1 MSIIAAIVQ
10 EHDGKLELRKS
21 DLGGLAVVIELPK

>member
-1 MSIIAAIVQ
+1 VQ